1 MNANQLIER
10 HKAQRSGW
18 FIVVPALVACL
29 RLNGLAWAASEAQDV
44 EKPTP
49 DIAVH
54 PDRQQLEAIIRDRYP
69 QLVTQRFAG
78 FPVVTVLLNH
88 DDTLAATDLQISAK
102 DPGEVKA
109 SELHFARFG
118 LKATDLSYIG
128 VARFDL
134 PLNSV
139 LVVFGGRSTSDPI
152 ARPDAR

>member
-18 FIVVPALVACL
+18 FIVVPALACL
-29 RLNGLAWAASEAQDV
+29 QLNGLAWAASEAPDV
-44 EKPTP
+44 EKPTT

-88 DDTLAATDLQISAK
+88 DDTVAATDLQISAK
-102 DPGEVKA
+102 DPGDVKA

-128 VARFDL
+128 VERFDL

-139 LVVFGGRSTSDPI
+139 LVVFGGRNTSDPVP
-152 ARPDAR
+152 RPDAR

>member
-18 FIVVPALVACL
+18 FIVVPALACL
-29 RLNGLAWAASEAQDV
+29 QLNGLAWAASQAPDV
-44 EKPTP
+44 EKPTT

-88 DDTLAATDLQISAK
+88 DDTVAATDLQISAK

-128 VARFDL
+128 VERFDL

-139 LVVFGGRSTSDPI
+139 LVVFGGRNTSDPV

>member
-18 FIVVPALVACL
+18 FIVVPALACL
-29 RLNGLAWAASEAQDV
+29 QLNGLAWAASEAPDV
-44 EKPTP
+44 EKPTT

-88 DDTLAATDLQISAK
+88 DDTVAATDLQISAK

-128 VARFDL
+128 VERFDL

-139 LVVFGGRSTSDPI
+139 LVVFGGRNSSDPVPRPG
-152 ARPDAR
+152 AR

>member
-1 MNANQLIER
+1 MNANQRIER

-18 FIVVPALVACL
+18 FIVVSALACL
-29 RLNGLAWAASEAQDV
+29 QLNGLAWAASEAPDV

-54 PDRQQLEAIIRDRYP
+54 SDRQQLEAIIRDRYP

-88 DDTLAATDLQISAK
+88 DETVAATDLQISAK
-102 DPGEVKA
+102 DPREVKA

-128 VARFDL
+128 VARVDL

-139 LVVFGGRSTSDPI
+139 LVVFGGGSTSDPI
-152 ARPDAR
+152 AHPDDR

>member
-18 FIVVPALVACL
+18 FIVVPALACL
-29 RLNGLAWAASEAQDV
+29 QLNGLAWAASEAPDV
-44 EKPTP
+44 EKPTT
-49 DIAVH
+49 DISVH

-88 DDTLAATDLQISAK
+88 DDTVAATDLQISAK

-128 VARFDL
+128 VERFDL

-139 LVVFGGRSTSDPI
+139 LVVFGGRNSSDPVPRPG
-152 ARPDAR
+152 AR